1 MSALRFL
8 IKKEFIQFR
17 RNKFISRLVFA
28 FPVVI
33 MLIVPLVTNME
44 VRGVRVAVID
54 SDGSQL
60 SRRMLSHIEASKN
73 LHLQSVGSDYNQAY
87 RCLEDGKVDVIV
99 SIPERCEQTLLQ
111 GQLPTIRVDANAVNA
126 TKSGL
131 GSQYVV
137 AAVGKAISEMGAENG
152 MTLSANDVSV
162 RYFYNETLDYRFYMI
177 PAFII
182 ILVLLICCFIPA
194 LNLVIEKERG
204 TIEQINVTPVGR
216 LEFTL
221 SKLIPYWLVGI
232 VVLTEAILTAG
243 LVYGLWPAG
252 NAGTIYLAALLFA
265 LTMSGFAIAVAN
277 VSDTMQQCIFVL
289 FFFVMIFMLMSGMLT
304 PLESMP
310 QWAQW
315 ITVVFPPRWFVG
327 IMRAV
332 YLKGTT
338 LAELAPAFLALAALA
353 VAFCSI
359 AMLTYRKQ
367 K

>member
-1 MSALRFL
+1 MSSLSFL
-8 IKKEFIQFR
+8 VKKEFIQFR

-28 FPVVI
+28 FPVLV

-44 VRGVRVAVID
+44 VRGVSVALID
-54 SDGSQL
+54 HDQSSL
-60 SRRMLSHIEASKN
+60 SRRMLSHLEASKS
-73 LHLQSVGSDYNQAY
+73 LRVRMQSSDYQQAY
-87 RCLEDGKVDVIV
+87 RQLEDGKVDIIV
-99 SIPERCEQTLLQ
+99 SIPERCEQTLLL
-111 GQLPTIRVDANAVNA
+111 GQLPCISVDANAVNS
-126 TKSGL
+126 TKSGM
-131 GSQYVV
+131 GSQYAIAALGKALSEV
-137 AAVGKAISEMGAENG
+137 AAESGVS
-152 MTLSANDVSV
+152 LSSGDISV
-162 RYFYNETLDYRFYMI
+162 RYFYNEALDYRFYMI

-194 LNLVIEKERG
+194 LNLVVEKERG
-204 TIEQINVTPVGR
+204 TIEQINVTPVSR
-216 LEFTL
+216 FEFTL

-277 VSDTMQQCIFVL
+277 ISDTMQQCIFVL

-315 ITVVFPPRWFVG
+315 ITVAFPPRWFVG

-338 LAELAPAFLALAALA
+338 LAELAPNFLALLLLA
-353 VAFCSI
+353 IAFCSI

-367 K
+367 R

>member
-1 MSALRFL
+1 MSSLKFL

-17 RNKFISRLVFA
+17 RNKFISRLVFL
-28 FPVVI
+28 FPVIV

-44 VRGVRVAVID
+44 VRGVKVAVVD
-54 SDGSQL
+54 AEGSSL
-60 SRRMLSHIEASKN
+60 SRRMLSHLEASKN
-73 LHLQSVGSDYNQAY
+73 LRLQSVGSDYNQAY
-87 RCLEDGKVDVIV
+87 GQLEDGKVDVIV
-99 SIPERCEQTLLQ
+99 SIPADCERTLVQ
-111 GQLPTIRVDANAVNA
+111 GLMPRIRVDANAVNS
-126 TKSGL
+126 TKSGM
-131 GSQYVV
+131 GSQYAI
-137 AAVGKAISEMGAENG
+137 AALGKAITEWAAEKG
-152 MTLSANDVSV
+152 VSTTVGDISV

-232 VVLTEAILTAG
+232 VVLTEAILTVG
-243 LVYGLWPAG
+243 FVYGLWPAG
-252 NAGTIYLAALLFA
+252 NVLTIYLAALLFA
-265 LTMSGFAIAVAN
+265 LTMSGFAVAVAN
-277 VSDTMQQCIFVL
+277 ISDTMQQCIFVM

-332 YLKGTT
+332 YLKGTI
-338 LAELAPAFLALAALA
+338 LAELWVDFAALTALA
-353 VAFCSI
+353 VVFCLL
-359 AMLTYRKQ
+359 AAKTYHKQ

>member
-8 IKKEFIQFR
+8 VKKEFIQFR
-17 RNKFISRLVFA
+17 RNKFVSRLVFA
-28 FPVVI
+28 FPVVV

-54 SDGSQL
+54 ADGSQL
-60 SRRMLSHIEASKN
+60 SRRMLSHVEASKS
-73 LHLQSVGSDYNQAY
+73 LQLVLVGSDYNLAY
-87 RCLEDGKVDVIV
+87 RQLEDNRLDVIV
-99 SIPERCEQTLLQ
+99 SIPKRCEQTLLQ
-111 GQLPTIRVDANAVNA
+111 GQLPRIRVDANAVNA

-137 AAVGKAISEMGAENG
+137 AALGKAIAEMGAERG
-152 MTLSANDVSV
+152 MTVAAKDISV

-194 LNLVIEKERG
+194 LNLVIEKEKG

-252 NAGTIYLAALLFA
+252 NVGTIYLAALLFV

-338 LAELAPAFLALAALA
+338 LAELAPDFLALVALA